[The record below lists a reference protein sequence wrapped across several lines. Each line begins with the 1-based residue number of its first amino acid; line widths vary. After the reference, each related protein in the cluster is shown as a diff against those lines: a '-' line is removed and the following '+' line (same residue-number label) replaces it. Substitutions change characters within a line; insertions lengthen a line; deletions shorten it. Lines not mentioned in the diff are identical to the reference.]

1 MKNILAVLLI
11 LITNS
16 FSFSQSIEIGDG
28 AEINIGD
35 GTDICAQNG
44 TITGNLTGNGTQC
57 DSPLPVTLSYF
68 SFTVVK
74 NNVGLSWTTLSETNN
89 SGFDIERKME
99 SGNWQK
105 IGFVNG
111 NGTTNEQRKYTFEDK
126 KLKTGNYTYRIKQN
140 DYNGNFEY
148 FQLRSDVKIDALEKF
163 TLSQNYPN
171 PFNPS
176 TKIDFELPV
185 NGKVTI
191 KVYDI
196 MGREVGT
203 FVNEFKDAG
212 YHTIVFDGSNL
223 SSGIYFYTLSSINIR
238 ETKRMLLIK

>member
-1 MKNILAVLLI
+1 MN
-11 LITNS
+11 
-16 FSFSQSIEIGDG
+16 
-28 AEINIGD
+28 
-35 GTDICAQNG
+35 
-44 TITGNLTGNGTQC
+44 
-57 DSPLPVTLSYF
+57 
-68 SFTVVK
+68 
-74 NNVGLSWTTLSETNN
+74 
-89 SGFDIERKME
+89 
-99 SGNWQK
+99 
-105 IGFVNG
+105 
-111 NGTTNEQRKYTFEDK
+111 
-126 KLKTGNYTYRIKQN
+126 
-140 DYNGNFEY
+140 YNGNFEY